1 MCGSIEK
8 TTRPSFRSR
17 RDRKESI
24 ERGYLQIYQ
33 LLFDPTSVT
42 RLDAVNVE
50 DAVVAVKRWFHGQT
64 EWSLVVFDCA
74 DALDDGGDE
83 SYFNLEFLL
92 PDAPTVDIIITTRHV
107 RAAEMTTLVAV
118 EVVPFEVATY
128 DDDLSFPISMKW
140 ARLCPHCHWLLP
152 LAPFL

>member
-8 TTRPSFRSR
+8 TTRPSFGPR

-24 ERGYLQIYQ
+24 KWDYLQIYR

-64 EWSLVVFDCA
+64 EWSLVVFDSA
-74 DALDDGGDE
+74 DALDDGDDE
-83 SYFNLEFLL
+83 SYLNLEFLL
-92 PDAPTVDIIITTRHV
+92 PGALTVDVIITTRHV
-107 RAAEMTTLVAV
+107 RSAEMTTLVAV
-118 EVVPFEVATY
+118 
-128 DDDLSFPISMKW
+128 
-140 ARLCPHCHWLLP
+140 
-152 LAPFL
+152 

>member
-64 EWSLVVFDCA
+64 ERSLVVLDSA
-74 DALDDGGDE
+74 DTIDDNGGGGDDE
-83 SYFNLEFLL
+83 SYLNLRFFL
-92 PDAPTVDIIITTRHV
+92 PDAPTVDVIITTRHAGV
-107 RAAEMTTLVAV
+107 AEMTTVKVSEMKTTEAEELFQKCAKLAV
-118 EVVPFEVATY
+118 SRTRCE
-128 DDDLSFPISMKW
+128 
-140 ARLCPHCHWLLP
+140 
-152 LAPFL
+152 